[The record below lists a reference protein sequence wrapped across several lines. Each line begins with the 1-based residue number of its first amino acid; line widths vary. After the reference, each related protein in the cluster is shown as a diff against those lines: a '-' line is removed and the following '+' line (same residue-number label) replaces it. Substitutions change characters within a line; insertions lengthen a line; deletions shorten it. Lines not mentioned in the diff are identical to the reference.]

1 METWTE
7 ILNVC
12 GKFTLAVLLAG
23 AIGMER
29 QLKGHAAGLRT
40 HILVCLGSTLMMV
53 VSDEIARELAR
64 SGITVWLDKGR
75 IAAGIITG
83 IGFLGAGA
91 IINVGSM
98 QRGLTTA
105 AMIWLVAGIGIAI
118 GAGYWPI
125 AVCATVFALVMVI
138 GLEYVE
144 RRLPEYERLTLT
156 VRMPRG
162 QDNLREIE
170 QVVRTKGFSVAALR
184 VRLDAGDKH
193 SDMTFDLGTSGRVH
207 IEELTEFLQERF
219 PSAER
224 ITFGRG

>member
-1 METWTE
+1 MESWAGV
-7 ILNVC
+7 LSVC
-12 GKFTLAVLLAG
+12 GKFVLAVLLAG

-40 HILVCLGSTLMMV
+40 HILVCLGSTLMMI
-53 VSDEIARELAR
+53 VSNEIAQELVN
-64 SGITVWLDKGR
+64 SGMTVWLDKGR

-91 IINVGSM
+91 IINIGSM

-118 GAGYWPI
+118 GAGYWPL
-125 AVCATVFALVMVI
+125 AVCATLFALLTVI

-144 RRLPEYERLTLT
+144 QRLPEYERLTLT

-162 QDNLREIE
+162 QDNFREIE
-170 QVVRTKGFSVAALR
+170 QVVGSKGFKVAASR
-184 VRLDAGDKH
+184 VRVDAGDKH
-193 SDMTFDLGTSGRVH
+193 SDMTFDLTATGGVH
-207 IEELTEFLQERF
+207 IEELTEFLEARF

-224 ITFGRG
+224 ITFERS